1 VSGFVRRSEIRSDDF
16 DWGVIGWRC
25 TPGRS
30 GARQLVVMD
39 VSLEPGQAHAFHR
52 HPGQEEVII
61 VRSGAVEQ
69 WLEQES
75 ATLGPGDSVFIDAD
89 LVHATF
95 NDGSETAHLYVVIAP
110 AIDGDTGYGLVDV
123 SGEAPWSSLRSQ
135 SASS

>member
-1 VSGFVRRSEIRSDDF
+1 MSGFVRQTEIPSDDF

-25 TPGRS
+25 TPGRA
-30 GARQLVVMD
+30 GATQLVVMD

-61 VRSGAVEQ
+61 VRAGEVQQ
-69 WLEQES
+69 WLERDS

-95 NDGSETAHLYVVIAP
+95 NDGDETALLYVVIGP
-110 AIDGDTGYGLVDV
+110 AIDSDSGYGLVDV
-123 SGEAPWSSLRSQ
+123 SGEPPWASLR
-135 SASS
+135 ASG